1 MALHSK
7 MDYKEKMTIKRLAFK
22 DELGVVKE
30 RHELGGEIGCCVD
43 LLSGADKSKKF
54 PLAHRTSEKANY
66 LSGRKTCLPV
76 FFFSK
81 IKNTLLYT
89 LHSLKFGHRV

>member
-1 MALHSK
+1 MNNFEDFH
-7 MDYKEKMTIKRLAFK
+7 R
-22 DELGVVKE
+22 V
-30 RHELGGEIGCCVD
+30 
-43 LLSGADKSKKF
+43 SGADKSKKF

-66 LSGRKTCLPV
+66 LSGRKTCLPRF

-81 IKNTLLYT
+81 IKNTLPYT